1 MKLCCKHR
9 SMAQWSPA
17 QAEIMWQRLVSM
29 GREKIDQ
36 QRWCEAVGIYGSA
49 FETAEILLMLGD
61 DDRELE
67 LERYKRTALEFIYCL
82 RNSHYQVDF
91 EGLIAMIHEKLMHE
105 DERQPF
111 SKSLSSVVNPLA
123 DIACAPLSEVEEWM
137 SLLSCLSE
145 KNSAAIH

>member
-17 QAEIMWQRLVSM
+17 QAELMWQRLMHM
-29 GREKIDQ
+29 GRQKLDQ
-36 QRWCEAVGIYGSA
+36 QLWCEAVGIYGSA

-61 DDRELE
+61 DDRSLE
-67 LERYKRTALEFIYCL
+67 LERYKDTALEFIYCL

-91 EGLIAMIHEKLMHE
+91 EGLIAMIHDKLVHE

-111 SKSLSSVVNPLA
+111 GKSLASVIN
-123 DIACAPLSEVEEWM
+123 PLSEIAFT
-137 SLLSCLSE
+137 SLAEANDGLNMLSCLPKKKSVV
-145 KNSAAIH
+145 IH